1 MINLGT
7 LLNEW
12 RIAVDSE
19 ARNSSKSK
27 LLLVM
32 AGYYLPALDSVSYPI
47 DSMQRNL
54 DWSHCSKCFVRSSSF
69 LAFFRCLNH
78 LRYCSAA
85 AVRILVCPLPS
96 KVEQSPKTHCL
107 RWNSLSRIP
116 IETPPPPL
124 ESSLEDDLSRAKIT
138 AIRRRTRRHAPIRD
152 SARRHATR
160 PTRLDHSC
168 DATFIKGR
176 KLWFYVTGEMKKP
189 VKGSSKDENAFRI
202 RLIEWDSNN
211 HQILTWL
218 RNTSIPSI
226 SNLLG
231 NFDDAR
237 IAWDMLAKRY
247 SSSHGTQG
255 YQLSI
260 EQYQIRQDP
269 GQSINDFF
277 ARFQFIWDQ
286 LDLSDPPWDTP
297 NDAMKYATRRDQMRL
312 YQFLMALHEDYEPV
326 RGQLLHQ
333 LPTPSLDAALNDLV
347 REETRLQTL
356 QAQNKLNVLATTSP
370 LAPLQQSD
378 SDQSSPNTRRS
389 DRKSNKFCRYCKKH
403 GHTIET
409 CFRRNRSTAAVTHG
423 DTDQTPTAT
432 VAPAH
437 SRSAITLTIDQLE
450 DIIAQAFVRV
460 GNASS
465 SSALSVLPGKFS
477 SWLLDSACCN
487 HMTPYPSF
495 FSHTS
500 SAHHAPTIHTANGST
515 MLVRSIGTVSTSKL
529 SISDV
534 FHDPRTGQEL
544 GTSRRI
550 GCLFEI
556 SSLRLPATG
565 VSAATSSSPSLSL
578 WHSRLGHASSS
589 RAPLSKMEE
598 HKENFD
604 TSLTQFVLSSYL
616 PKFLYPFGEK
626 LSSLLPMPSIVFQV
640 QPFLI
645 RLLMSAFLDLHPTIN
660 ISDPLDSACFVLL
673 QPHEHNKLE
682 PRSRLCCFLGY
693 GETQKG
699 YRCYDPIAHR
709 LRISRHVVFW
719 EHRLFTE
726 VSQFRPSFSLSSLSD
741 LFPEVSPPSL
751 ESFPLSPEVST
762 SIPQTESS
770 DHSSGSSSQETPHSS
785 PESPAPAPSEDPAP
799 ATTLRRSSRAA
810 MTEELDALSRTRT
823 WDLVDLPPEKSVVGC
838 KWVFKIKTRSN
849 GSIERYKTR
858 LVAKGFT
865 QEYGIDYEE
874 TFAPVAR
881 LSSVR
886 TLLAVAA
893 SRQWKLFQMDVKNAF
908 LNGDLS
914 EEAPRAWFAKFSST
928 VSRLGFSISSYDSA
942 LFLRRTGKGTILLL
956 LYVDDIII
964 TGDDLSGIQELKAFL
979 SQNFEMKDLGHLSYF
994 LGLEITSSD
1003 DGFYLTQAKYTSD
1016 LLSRAGLTDHKILD
1030 TPIEFNARL
1039 TPSSGELL
1047 PDPTLYWQLVGSLI
1061 YLTVTRPDISY
1072 AVHQVSQFMSAPRST
1087 HYAAVLRILRY
1098 LKGTLFHGLHFS
1110 AQSPLTLR
1118 AYSDADWAGDLI
1130 DRRSTTGYCFLLGSS
1145 LISWRSKKHS
1155 VVARSSTEAEYRAL
1169 ADTTFELL
1177 WLRWLLQDLGVFTSS
1192 ATPICCDNRSTIQIA
1207 RNDVFHERTK
1217 HIEID
1222 CHLVRHH
1229 LLQGS
1234 LQLISVSS
1242 HDQLADIF
1250 TKSHPTGRF
1259 RDLVSKLQLV
1269 SHPPP

>member
-1 MINLGT
+1 MAQTEISHPIHVT
-7 LLNEW
+7 LNG
-12 RIAVDSE
+12 
-19 ARNSSKSK
+19 RNYFVWSQ
-27 LLLVM
+27 
-32 AGYYLPALDSVSYPI
+32 
-47 DSMQRNL
+47 SM
-54 DWSHCSKCFVRSSSF
+54 RS
-69 LAFFRCLNH
+69 
-78 LRYCSAA
+78 
-85 AVRILVCPLPS
+85 
-96 KVEQSPKTHCL
+96 
-107 RWNSLSRIP
+107 
-116 IETPPPPL
+116 
-124 ESSLEDDLSRAKIT
+124 
-138 AIRRRTRRHAPIRD
+138 
-152 SARRHATR
+152 
-160 PTRLDHSC
+160 
-168 DATFIKGR
+168 FIKGR

-534 FHDPRTGQEL
+534 FHVPKLSYNLLSVGQLAELGYRIILDYFGCIVQDPRTGQEL

-589 RAPLSKMEE
+589 R
-598 HKENFD
+598 
-604 TSLTQFVLSSYL
+604 
-616 PKFLYPFGEK
+616 
-626 LSSLLPMPSIVFQV
+626 V
-640 QPFLI
+640 QQL
-645 RLLMSAFLDLHPTIN
+645 
-660 ISDPLDSACFVLL
+660 
-673 QPHEHNKLE
+673 
-682 PRSRLCCFLGY
+682 
-693 GETQKG
+693 
-699 YRCYDPIAHR
+699 
-709 LRISRHVVFW
+709 
-719 EHRLFTE
+719 
-726 VSQFRPSFSLSSLSD
+726 
-741 LFPEVSPPSL
+741 
-751 ESFPLSPEVST
+751 
-762 SIPQTESS
+762 
-770 DHSSGSSSQETPHSS
+770 
-785 PESPAPAPSEDPAP
+785 
-799 ATTLRRSSRAA
+799 
-810 MTEELDALSRTRT
+810 
-823 WDLVDLPPEKSVVGC
+823 
-838 KWVFKIKTRSN
+838 
-849 GSIERYKTR
+849 
-858 LVAKGFT
+858 
-865 QEYGIDYEE
+865 
-874 TFAPVAR
+874 
-881 LSSVR
+881 
-886 TLLAVAA
+886 
-893 SRQWKLFQMDVKNAF
+893 
-908 LNGDLS
+908 
-914 EEAPRAWFAKFSST
+914 
-928 VSRLGFSISSYDSA
+928 VSRG
-942 LFLRRTGKGTILLL
+942 
-956 LYVDDIII
+956 
-964 TGDDLSGIQELKAFL
+964 
-979 SQNFEMKDLGHLSYF
+979 
-994 LGLEITSSD
+994 
-1003 DGFYLTQAKYTSD
+1003 
-1016 LLSRAGLTDHKILD
+1016 
-1030 TPIEFNARL
+1030 
-1039 TPSSGELL
+1039 
-1047 PDPTLYWQLVGSLI
+1047 
-1061 YLTVTRPDISY
+1061 
-1072 AVHQVSQFMSAPRST
+1072 
-1087 HYAAVLRILRY
+1087 
-1098 LKGTLFHGLHFS
+1098 
-1110 AQSPLTLR
+1110 
-1118 AYSDADWAGDLI
+1118 
-1130 DRRSTTGYCFLLGSS
+1130 LLG
-1145 LISWRSKKHS
+1145 
-1155 VVARSSTEAEYRAL
+1155 
-1169 ADTTFELL
+1169 
-1177 WLRWLLQDLGVFTSS
+1177 
-1192 ATPICCDNRSTIQIA
+1192 
-1207 RNDVFHERTK
+1207 
-1217 HIEID
+1217 
-1222 CHLVRHH
+1222 
-1229 LLQGS
+1229 
-1234 LQLISVSS
+1234 
-1242 HDQLADIF
+1242 
-1250 TKSHPTGRF
+1250 
-1259 RDLVSKLQLV
+1259 LVSKDNFDCVSCQLGKQPALPFQNSESMSTGIFDLIHSDV
-1269 SHPPP
+1269 WGPSPINSLGGSRYFVVFVDDYSRYSWVFLMRSRDELLNIYRNFANMVKTQFSKTIKVFRSDNARELIQHAFEHILYSHGTVHQFSCPGTSQQNGRA